1 MKGSNPRN
9 ALTFAVVLI
18 TASGCAAFHAY
29 RKCAAGGCHDDAR
42 ITTELKSRIDQR
54 PDLRADVHVQTMDNV
69 VYLSGHV
76 TTAMQRDSAELI
88 AREVPGVRGIIDN
101 VVATAD
107 SGR

>member
-1 MKGSNPRN
+1 MKGSKPRN

-18 TASGCAAFHAY
+18 TVSGCTAFQDY
-29 RKCAAGGCHDDAR
+29 RKCAAGGCPDDAR
-42 ITTELKSRIDQR
+42 ITAELKSQLAQR
-54 PDLRADVHVQTMDNV
+54 PDLRADVHVQTLDNV
-69 VYLSGHV
+69 VYLSGQV
-76 TTAMQRDSAELI
+76 TTSMQRDSAELM

>member
-1 MKGSNPRN
+1 MKRSKPHN

-18 TASGCAAFHAY
+18 TVSGCAAFQDY
-29 RKCAAGGCHDDAR
+29 RKCAAGGCPDDAR
-42 ITTELKSRIDQR
+42 ITTELKSRLDQR
-54 PDLRADVHVQTMDNV
+54 PDLAADVHVQTLNSI
-69 VYLSGHV
+69 VYLSGQV
-76 TTAMQRDSAELI
+76 TTDIQRDSAELM